1 MQKKLSTVEHIML
14 SRSTKPIIGCPH
26 LFNTAFTRR
35 TPGSMAMNTGAE
47 LDVPERE
54 ERLLGESGAG
64 GGHGEHEGGDAKGGV
79 DRHEAG
85 AERGS
90 GALAAEQQQE
100 AEETHHELK

>member
-14 SRSTKPIIGCPH
+14 SRSTKPIIIGCPH
-26 LFNTAFTRR
+26 LFNTAFRR
-35 TPGSMAMNTGAE
+35 IPGSMAIIGAE